1 MNKGCCNECGY
12 KSDYIIDNNNYADN
26 GYKDLNQVPTDKIKM
41 KLYDA
46 IEIIEDIDDGVYS
59 EDKYLEAWQLLV
71 DTGVAWTLQGSYGRK
86 AHELIQNGLIN
97 PAS

>member
-1 MNKGCCNECGY
+1 
-12 KSDYIIDNNNYADN
+12 
-26 GYKDLNQVPTDKIKM
+26 M

-71 DTGVAWTLQGSYGRK
+71 DTGVWLGHFKVLMGGQRT
-86 AHELIQNGLIN
+86 H
-97 PAS
+97 

>member
-1 MNKGCCNECGY
+1 LV
-12 KSDYIIDNNNYADN
+12 
-26 GYKDLNQVPTDKIKM
+26 LNHSVFSEFNLIAWTELNAVWRNVMRRI

-71 DTGVAWTLQGSYGRK
+71 DTGVALDTSRKLWAQG
-86 AHELIQNGLIN
+86 A
-97 PAS
+97 

>member
-1 MNKGCCNECGY
+1 MRR
-12 KSDYIIDNNNYADN
+12 
-26 GYKDLNQVPTDKIKM
+26 IKM